1 MRDSVIKSKQSAQTA
16 TIREIARRAEVSI
29 ASVSRALNGKPGLSD
44 ALREKILAISQEVA
58 YQPSAAARQLISGK
72 TAVVGISLGRQDI
85 ELRPYYILLYQH
97 LTVALHQQG
106 IVPVFFNHQQTAEL
120 PERAG
125 AAILLGEAPGDERP
139 ALLKAAAIPFV
150 RIGDAGEGFSVA
162 PDDRQGLYEMTHHLI
177 TQGRRRLAFMGG
189 ELEVPRPHSRLEGY
203 RRALAEAGFAERL
216 ISLPHRFASDSL
228 NSYRYL
234 NRYLDEEGTQS
245 LPFDA
250 LVCATDE
257 LALGCVA
264 ALEDRGIEVPFQVAV
279 TGFDDLPTLATGL
292 TTVRQDIA
300 EIAETS
306 MALLAEAK
314 AGEAP
319 RHVSLPVALVLRE
332 TS

>member
-44 ALREKILAISQEVA
+44 ALREKILSISQEVA

-106 IVPVFFNHQQTAEL
+106 MVPVFFNHQQTAEL

-125 AAILLGEAPGDERP
+125 AAILLGEAPDDERP

-150 RIGDAGEGFSVA
+150 RIGDAGEGFS
-162 PDDRQGLYEMTHHLI
+162 PDDRQGLYEITHHLI
-177 TQGRRRLAFMGG
+177 TQGRQRLAFMGG

-203 RRALAEAGFAERL
+203 RRALEEAGLAERL
-216 ISLPHRFASDSL
+216 ISLPHRLASDSL

-234 NRYLDEEGTQS
+234 NRYLDEEGTQP

-264 ALEDRGIEVPFQVAV
+264 ALEDRGIEVPVQVAV

-292 TTVRQDIA
+292 TTVRQNIA
-300 EIAETS
+300 EIAATS
-306 MALLAEAK
+306 MALLAEAR

>member
-1 MRDSVIKSKQSAQTA
+1 MRESKQGAQTA

-29 ASVSRALNGKPGLSD
+29 ASVSRALNSKPGLSD
-44 ALREKILAISQEVA
+44 ALREKILAISREVA

-72 TAVVGISLGRQDI
+72 SAVVGISLGRQDI

-106 IVPVFFNHQQTAEL
+106 MVPVFFNHQQTAEL

-125 AAILLGEAPGDERP
+125 AAILLGEAQDDERP

-162 PDDRQGLYEMTHHLI
+162 PDDRQGLYEITAYLI
-177 TQGRRRLAFMGG
+177 GHGRQRLAFMGG
-189 ELEVPRPHSRLEGY
+189 ELEVPRPHSRLAGY
-203 RRALAEAGFAERL
+203 RQALAEAKLNEQL

-234 NRYLDEEGTQS
+234 NSYLDKTGAQT

-264 ALEDRGIEVPFQVAV
+264 ALEDRGIEVPGQVAV

-300 EIAETS
+300 EIAATS
-306 MALLAEAK
+306 MALLAEAR

-319 RHVSLPVALVLRE
+319 RHISLPVTLVVRE

>member
-1 MRDSVIKSKQSAQTA
+1 MRESKQSAQTA
-16 TIREIARRAEVSI
+16 TIREIARRAQVSI
-29 ASVSRALNGKPGLSD
+29 ASVSRALNGKPGLSE
-44 ALREKILAISQEVA
+44 ALREKILAISREVA

-72 TAVVGISLGRQDI
+72 MAVVGISLGRQDI

-106 IVPVFFNHQQTAEL
+106 MVPVFFNHQQTAEL
-120 PERAG
+120 PARAG
-125 AAILLGEAPGDERP
+125 AAILLGEAPNDERP
-139 ALLKAAAIPFV
+139 ALLKSAAIPFV
-150 RIGDAGEGFSVA
+150 RIGEAGAGFSVS

-216 ISLPHRFASDSL
+216 ISLPHRLASDSL

-234 NRYLDEEGTQS
+234 NRYLDQEGAQP

-264 ALEDRGIEVPFQVAV
+264 ALEDRGIEVPVQVAV

-306 MALLAEAK
+306 MALLAEAR

-319 RHVSLPVALVLRE
+319 RHVSLPVTLVVRE

>member
-1 MRDSVIKSKQSAQTA
+1 M
-16 TIREIARRAEVSI
+16 
-29 ASVSRALNGKPGLSD
+29 
-44 ALREKILAISQEVA
+44 
-58 YQPSAAARQLISGK
+58 
-72 TAVVGISLGRQDI
+72 AVVGISLGRQDI

-106 IVPVFFNHQQTAEL
+106 MVPVFFNHQQTAEL
-120 PERAG
+120 PARAG
-125 AAILLGEAPGDERP
+125 AAILLGEAPDDERP

-203 RRALAEAGFAERL
+203 RRALAEAGLAERL
-216 ISLPHRFASDSL
+216 ISLPHRLASDSL

-234 NRYLDEEGTQS
+234 NRYLDQEGAQP

-264 ALEDRGIEVPFQVAV
+264 ALEDRGIEVPVQVAV

-300 EIAETS
+300 EIAATS
-306 MALLAEAK
+306 MALLAEAR

-319 RHVSLPVALVLRE
+319 RHVSLPVALVVRE
-332 TS
+332 TG

>member
-1 MRDSVIKSKQSAQTA
+1 MIKSKQSAQTA

-106 IVPVFFNHQQTAEL
+106 MVPVFFNHQQTAEL

-125 AAILLGEAPGDERP
+125 AAILLGEATDDERP

-203 RRALAEAGFAERL
+203 RRALAEAGLAERL
-216 ISLPHRFASDSL
+216 ISLPHRLASDSL

-234 NRYLDEEGTQS
+234 NRYLDQEGAQP

-264 ALEDRGIEVPFQVAV
+264 ALEDRGIEVPAHVAV

-300 EIAETS
+300 EIAATS
-306 MALLAEAK
+306 MALLAEAR

>member
-1 MRDSVIKSKQSAQTA
+1 MIKSKQSAQTA
-16 TIREIARRAEVSI
+16 TIREIARRAQVSI

-44 ALREKILAISQEVA
+44 ALREKILAISREVA

-106 IVPVFFNHQQTAEL
+106 MVPVFFNHQQTAEL

-125 AAILLGEAPGDERP
+125 AAILLGEAPDDERP

-150 RIGDAGEGFSVA
+150 RIGEAGMGFSVA
-162 PDDRQGLYEMTHHLI
+162 PDDRQGLYEVTRYLI
-177 TQGRRRLAFMGG
+177 SQGRKRLAFMGG

-203 RRALAEAGFAERL
+203 RYALAEAGFTEQL
-216 ISLPHRFASDSL
+216 ISLPYRFASDSL

-234 NRYLDEEGTQS
+234 NRYLDQESAQP

-257 LALGCVA
+257 LALGCMA
-264 ALEDRGIEVPFQVAV
+264 ALEDRGVEVPGQVAV

-300 EIAETS
+300 EIAATS
-306 MALLAEAK
+306 MALLAEAR
-314 AGEAP
+314 AGAAP
-319 RHVSLPVALVLRE
+319 RHVSLPVALVVRN
-332 TS
+332 TA

>member
-1 MRDSVIKSKQSAQTA
+1 MRDSVIKSKQNAQTA

-44 ALREKILAISQEVA
+44 NLRERILAISREVS

-106 IVPVFFNHQQTAEL
+106 MVPVFFNHQQTAEL

-125 AAILLGEAPGDERP
+125 AAILLGEAPDDERP

-150 RIGDAGEGFSVA
+150 RIGDAGEGFSVS
-162 PDDRQGLYEMTHHLI
+162 PDDRQGLYEMTLHLI
-177 TQGRRRLAFMGG
+177 TQGRQRLAFMGG
-189 ELEVPRPHSRLEGY
+189 ELEASRPHSRLEGY
-203 RRALAEAGFAERL
+203 RRALEEAGLAECL
-216 ISLPHRFASDSL
+216 ISLPHRLASDSL

-234 NRYLDEEGTQS
+234 NRYLDEEGTQP
-245 LPFDA
+245 LLFDA

-264 ALEDRGIEVPFQVAV
+264 ALEDRGIEVPVQVAV

-300 EIAETS
+300 EIAATS
-306 MALLAEAK
+306 MALLAEARG
-314 AGEAP
+314 GEAP

>member
-1 MRDSVIKSKQSAQTA
+1 MKQNKPSAQTA

-29 ASVSRALNGKPGLSD
+29 ASVSRALNGKPGISD
-44 ALREKILAISQEVA
+44 ALRDKILTISREVA

-72 TAVVGISLGRQDI
+72 AAVVGISLGRQDI

-106 IVPVFFNHQQTAEL
+106 MVPIFFHHDQTHEL

-125 AAILLGEAPGDERP
+125 AAILLGETGEDERP
-139 ALLKAAAIPFV
+139 GVLRAADIPFV
-150 RIGDAGEGFSVA
+150 RIGNAGEGFSVA
-162 PDDRQGLYEMTHHLI
+162 PDDVSGLYQITRHLI
-177 TQGRRRLAFMGG
+177 DHGRTRIVFVGG
-189 ELEVPRPHSRLEGY
+189 ELDVPRPHSRLSGY
-203 RRALAEAGFAERL
+203 QQAMAEAGLSEQL
-216 ISLPHRFASDSL
+216 LSLPHRFTSDSL
-228 NSYRYL
+228 TSYRHL
-234 NRYLDEEGTQS
+234 NRFLNHEGAEQ

-264 ALEDRGIEVPFQVAV
+264 ALEDRDIRVPEDVAV

-300 EIAETS
+300 AIAAMSVELLS
-306 MALLAEAK
+306 EAL
-314 AGEAP
+314 AGKAP

>member
-1 MRDSVIKSKQSAQTA
+1 VIKSKQSAQTA

-106 IVPVFFNHQQTAEL
+106 MVPVFFNHQQTAEL

-125 AAILLGEAPGDERP
+125 AAILLGEATDDERP

-203 RRALAEAGFAERL
+203 RRALAEAGLAERL
-216 ISLPHRFASDSL
+216 ISLPHRLASDSL

-234 NRYLDEEGTQS
+234 NRYLDQEGAQP

-264 ALEDRGIEVPFQVAV
+264 ALEDRGIEVPAHVAV

-300 EIAETS
+300 EIAATS
-306 MALLAEAK
+306 MALLAEAR

>member
-16 TIREIARRAEVSI
+16 TIREIALRAEVSI

-106 IVPVFFNHQQTAEL
+106 MVPVFFNHQQTAEL

-125 AAILLGEAPGDERP
+125 AAILLGEAPDDERP
-139 ALLKAAAIPFV
+139 ALLEAAAIPFV
-150 RIGDAGEGFSVA
+150 RIGEAGVGFSVA
-162 PDDRQGLYEMTHHLI
+162 PDDRQGLYEVTRYLI
-177 TQGRRRLAFMGG
+177 SQGRKRLAFMGG

-203 RRALAEAGFAERL
+203 RRALAEAGLAERL
-216 ISLPHRFASDSL
+216 ISLPHRLASDSL

-234 NRYLDEEGTQS
+234 NRYLDQEGAQP

-306 MALLAEAK
+306 MALLAEAR